1 MSRIL
6 VVDDDENLRHVV
18 SDALRRDSHEVQT
31 AADGREGL
39 ELFSGGPFDL
49 VITDYAMPAMDG
61 LEMVR
66 DLRTRSSAPVLV
78 LTVKSE
84 EREKV
89 RLLDAGADDY
99 VVKPFGVS
107 ELLARVRAL
116 LRRGAAELPA
126 GRRKIG
132 ELDIDLGTRTILRRG
147 KEIHLTPIEFDLL
160 KTFLSKPG
168 HVWTH
173 SQLIAAVWGGGA
185 GVTNDTVRVQVGNL
199 RRKIETDPNRP
210 RHLIT
215 EPWVGYRFQ
224 METSL
229 R

>member
-18 SDALRRDSHEVQT
+18 SDALRRDAHEVET
-31 AADGREGL
+31 AADGRAGL
-39 ELFSGGPFDL
+39 EAFGGRSFDL
-49 VITDYAMPAMDG
+49 VITDYAMPGVDG
-61 LEMVR
+61 LELVR
-66 DLRTRSSAPVLV
+66 RLRGESATPVLV
-78 LTVKSE
+78 LTVRGE

-116 LRRGAAELPA
+116 LRRGSAEHA
-126 GRRKIG
+126 G
-132 ELDIDLGTRTILRRG
+132 GTRKVGDLDVDLEARIIRRG
-147 KEIHLTPIEFDLL
+147 GEEVHLTPIEFELL
-160 KTFLSKPG
+160 KTFLSRPG

-173 SQLIAAVWGGGA
+173 SQLVAAVWGGGA

-199 RRKIETDPNRP
+199 RRKIEADPNRP

-224 METSL
+224 ADPPP

>member
-6 VVDDDENLRHVV
+6 VVDDDENLRDVV
-18 SDALRRDSHEVQT
+18 SDALRRDSHDVET

-39 ELFSGGPFDL
+39 ELFSGGLFDL
-49 VITDYAMPAMDG
+49 VITDYAMPEMDG
-61 LEMVR
+61 LALVR
-66 DLRTRSSAPVLV
+66 ALRKQSSAPVLV
-78 LTVKSE
+78 LTVRGD

-116 LRRGAAELPA
+116 LRRGSPDLA
-126 GRRKIG
+126 GEVTKAGDLEVDVEARTVRRS
-132 ELDIDLGTRTILRRG
+132 G
-147 KEIHLTPIEFDLL
+147 KEIHLTPIEFELL
-160 KTFLSKPG
+160 RTFLSKPG
-168 HVWTH
+168 RVWTH

-199 RRKIETDPNRP
+199 RRKIEADPNRP
-210 RHLIT
+210 KHLIT
-215 EPWVGYRFQ
+215 EPWVGYRFL
-224 METSL
+224 SS
-229 R
+229 

>member
-6 VVDDDENLRHVV
+6 VVDDDANLRRVV
-18 SDALRRDSHEVQT
+18 GDALKHDGHSVT
-31 AADGREGL
+31 AAAGGEEAL
-39 ELFSGGPFDL
+39 AASSGAPFDL
-49 VITDYAMPAMDG
+49 VITDYAMPGMDG
-61 LEMVR
+61 LALVR
-66 DLRTRSSAPVLV
+66 ALRERSSLPVLV

-116 LRRGAAELPA
+116 LRRISPEAPGESRRLGDLDVDLEGRSVGRA
-126 GRRKIG
+126 G
-132 ELDIDLGTRTILRRG
+132 E
-147 KEIHLTPIEFDLL
+147 EIHLTPIEFELL
-160 KTFLSKPG
+160 RTFLSKPG
-168 HVWTH
+168 RVWTH

-199 RRKIETDPNRP
+199 RRKIERDPHRP
-210 RHLIT
+210 KHLIT
-215 EPWVGYRFQ
+215 EPWVGYRFVI
-224 METSL
+224 
-229 R
+229 